1 MKLFE
6 ITFTLNPE
14 FHSLPT
20 HIFLPGSLFWP
31 FLSASSF
38 PPIVIFLSNTSYLH
52 FTLPTRLFYPSLDL
66 FLPMT
71 LPTCLFLSAS
81 FFPPLDAFLSNISYP
96 AISTYIW
103 GFHQSLPTLLLT
115 SSYLTLPTQL
125 FLPMTLPTYDTSYPP
140 LHIGLFLSS
149 SWPLLIQLFLPMM
162 LPTCLFLSSCLPLPI
177 HLFLHMM
184 LLTCLFLSSSWPLP
198 T

>member
-20 HIFLPGSLFWP
+20 RIFLPGSLFWP

-103 GFHQSLPTLLLT
+103 CFHQSLPTLLLT
-115 SSYLTLPTQL
+115 SSYLTLPMQL
-125 FLPMTLPTYDTSYPP
+125 FLPMTLPNR
-140 LHIGLFLSS
+140 LFLSAFS
-149 SWPLLIQLFLPMM
+149 YPSLDLFLPISFY
-162 LPTCLFLSSCLPLPI
+162 LHLTLPI
-177 HLFLHMM
+177 QPLFTSLE
-184 LLTCLFLSSSWPLP
+184 
-198 T
+198 

>member
-71 LPTCLFLSAS
+71 LPTCL
-81 FFPPLDAFLSNISYP
+81 
-96 AISTYIW
+96 W
-103 GFHQSLPTLLLT
+103 CFHQSLPTLLLT

-125 FLPMTLPTYDTSYPP
+125 FLPMTLPTRLFISAFSYPP
-140 LHIGLFLSS
+140 LDLFLFSS
-149 SWPLLIQLFLPMM
+149 SYLWCFLPASSYPPVYLFLFISSYLWCFLPASSYPPLDLFLPNTSYAA
-162 LPTCLFLSSCLPLPI
+162 LPTYDTS
-177 HLFLHMM
+177 
-184 LLTCLFLSSSWPLP
+184 
-198 T
+198 